1 MGAVLASAMRG
12 VYLYFS
18 GLVLLA
24 GCAAPQPVVQRIAAP
39 EGQAYPAKVLA
50 VRPVSAGLAL
60 AQIMQTLGEPEPGQ
74 NAVAQEVV
82 VQMPDGS
89 VKSLVPPPGTAM
101 AALTPG
107 AEVLISETPQMNIVL
122 R

>member
-1 MGAVLASAMRG
+1 MRVSMLLFFSGLIVLAS
-12 VYLYFS
+12 
-18 GLVLLA
+18 
-24 GCAAPQPVVQRIAAP
+24 CAAPQPVVQRTTP
-39 EGQAYPAKVLA
+39 EGHAYPAKVLA

-60 AQIMQTLGEPEPGQ
+60 APIMQTLGEPDAEG
-74 NAVAQEVV
+74 AIAAQEVI

-101 AALTPG
+101 AALTSG
-107 AEVLISETPQMNIVL
+107 ANVLINETPQTSITA